1 MKKRLSVFFVLSL
14 LLGCAGC
21 GGAVP
26 DSSALPYESTVQSG
40 QTEESADVQSSEQE
54 SSASSEHVY
63 DVQTGRQ
70 LSLSEIRYDYADSDI
85 QALIVI
91 VNGREYR
98 QDIFAFDAECYFVKC
113 QDAGYLY
120 LFPRREMSIMLCL
133 RMTICSGRT
142 RIQSFR
148 RMYCTLL
155 NWTRRKAV

>member
-26 DSSALPYESTVQSG
+26 DSSALPYESAVQSG
-40 QTEESADVQSSEQE
+40 QTE
-54 SSASSEHVY
+54 
-63 DVQTGRQ
+63 
-70 LSLSEIRYDYADSDI
+70 
-85 QALIVI
+85 
-91 VNGREYR
+91 EYR